1 MGKTNRRDGPGTV
14 AELIKWKLSLAVA
27 FSSVTGYFLFGGRG
41 GGDLYL
47 VAAGV
52 FLLAAGAAALNQYT
66 ERKSDAL
73 MERTMGRPLPS
84 GKIES
89 QTALIIS
96 GLLLAA
102 GSLMLSLTGLLP
114 LMLGII
120 NVILY
125 NAVYTG
131 LKKITTL
138 AIVPGAVVG
147 AIPPFIGYTAA
158 GGAMT
163 DTVILL
169 FALFMF
175 LWQIPHFW
183 ILLIRY
189 GREYQKAGIKTIYG
203 AIDNRQIG
211 RLVFHWVTASSLLLW
226 VLTGMFMPFKP
237 AAGMVLLL
245 LNVTFIIFFYRII
258 FKGRQDEEMKSA
270 FILMNSFT
278 LLIMLILIATS

>member
-1 MGKTNRRDGPGTV
+1 MGKTNRRDGPCTI

-27 FSSVTGYFLFGGRG
+27 FSSVTGYYLFGGKVG
-41 GGDLYL
+41 SDLYI

-73 MERTMGRPLPS
+73 MERTMGRPLPAGIMNPS
-84 GKIES
+84 
-89 QTALIIS
+89 TALFIS
-96 GLLLAA
+96 GILLASGSLLLSFA
-102 GSLMLSLTGLLP
+102 GMIPLL
-114 LMLGII
+114 LGVF

-131 LKKITTL
+131 LKRKTTF

-158 GGAMT
+158 GGTIT

-183 ILLIRY
+183 ILLLRY
-189 GREYQKAGIKTIYG
+189 GKEYQKAGIKTLYG
-203 AIDNRQIG
+203 AMDNRQIG
-211 RLVFHWVTASSLLLW
+211 RLVFIWVTASSLLLW
-226 VLTGMFMPFKP
+226 VLTGMFMPVKTE
-237 AAGMVLLL
+237 AGLVLLG
-245 LNVTFIIFFYRII
+245 LNVAFIILFYRII
-258 FKGRQDEEMKSA
+258 FKGRQDEGLKSA
-270 FILMNSFT
+270 FILMNTFT
-278 LLIMLILIATS
+278 LLIMLTLIAIS

>member
-1 MGKTNRRDGPGTV
+1 MGKTNRRDGPCTI

-27 FSSVTGYFLFGGRG
+27 FSSVTGYYLFGGKVG
-41 GGDLYL
+41 SDLYI

-73 MERTMGRPLPS
+73 MERTMGRPLPAGIMNPS
-84 GKIES
+84 
-89 QTALIIS
+89 TALFIS
-96 GLLLAA
+96 GILLASGSLLLSFA
-102 GSLMLSLTGLLP
+102 GMIPLL
-114 LMLGII
+114 LGVF

-131 LKKITTL
+131 LKRKTTF

-158 GGAMT
+158 GGTIT

-183 ILLIRY
+183 ILLLRY
-189 GREYQKAGIKTIYG
+189 GKEYQKAGIKTLYG
-203 AIDNRQIG
+203 AMDNRQIG
-211 RLVFHWVTASSLLLW
+211 RLVFIWVTASSLLLW
-226 VLTGMFMPFKP
+226 VLTGMFMPVKTE
-237 AAGMVLLL
+237 AGLVLLG
-245 LNVTFIIFFYRII
+245 LNVTFIILFYRII
-258 FKGRQDEEMKSA
+258 FKGRQDEGLKSA
-270 FILMNSFT
+270 FILMNTFT
-278 LLIMLILIATS
+278 LLIMLTLIAIS

>member
-1 MGKTNRRDGPGTV
+1 MGRTNRRVGPVTI
-14 AELIKWKLSLAVA
+14 AELVKWKLSLAVA
-27 FSSVTGYFLFGGRG
+27 FSSVTGYFLFSGRAG
-41 GGDLYL
+41 SEMYI
-47 VAAGV
+47 VAGGV

-73 MERTMGRPLPS
+73 MERTMNRPLPA
-84 GKIES
+84 GKMNS
-89 QTALIIS
+89 LTALAIS
-96 GLLLAA
+96 CAMLAA
-102 GSLMLSLTGLLP
+102 GTLLLSASGILPMLLGLF
-114 LMLGII
+114 

-131 LKKITTL
+131 LKRITTF

-158 GGAMT
+158 GGAMS

-183 ILLIRY
+183 ILLLRY
-189 GREYQKAGIKTIYG
+189 GQEYQKAGIKTLYG

-211 RLVFHWVTASSLLLW
+211 RLVFTWVTASSLLLW
-226 VLTGMFMPFKP
+226 VLTGMLMPVKTL
-237 AAGMVLLL
+237 AGLVLLG
-245 LNVTFIIFFYRII
+245 LNVTFIIMFYRII
-258 FKGRQDEEMKSA
+258 FKGREDEGLKSA
-270 FILMNSFT
+270 FILMNTFS
-278 LLIMLILIATS
+278 LIIMLILIVMS